1 VKSRA
6 GRQQKIKMSEDF
18 LLKWNDHHTLFF
30 AGAEKLYQ
38 DEEFTDVTLAAG
50 SKFFKA
56 HKLVLSICS
65 PYFQSLFRRLGPE
78 KHVIFLKDISSL
90 HLELLLQYMYN
101 GEIKVQEDELVTIL
115 SVAQSLEIKGLTDNS
130 ESNKQSDPIKQ
141 SSNYSPS
148 PQPVKRKASPTPTQS
163 SAPPS
168 SSSSSQAVA
177 ASPSNVPKRP
187 RPSEPYIKQET
198 APVIDIMEQ
207 EPEIGIPNEYVDI
220 DVDDHNNYG
229 DGSEGIV
236 ATEEGYE
243 EYHQGYDTG
252 DYFHDGAQGDKIISI
267 GNIGRD
273 DKVCPY
279 CHKSF
284 EQPSYLRQHLPTHTG
299 EKAFIC
305 YKCNRGFTRCSSLYK
320 HQRESCK

>member
-1 VKSRA
+1 
-6 GRQQKIKMSEDF
+6 MSEDF

-207 EPEIGIPNEYVDI
+207 VIYIVG
-220 DVDDHNNYG
+220 DVCCLFFY
-229 DGSEGIV
+229 IYLFL
-236 ATEEGYE
+236 YE
-243 EYHQGYDTG
+243 LKLLGT
-252 DYFHDGAQGDKIISI
+252 
-267 GNIGRD
+267 RD
-273 DKVCPY
+273 
-279 CHKSF
+279 
-284 EQPSYLRQHLPTHTG
+284 RNT
-299 EKAFIC
+299 
-305 YKCNRGFTRCSSLYK
+305 
-320 HQRESCK
+320 

>member
-1 VKSRA
+1 MKSRA
-6 GRQQKIKMSEDF
+6 GRQQKKIKMSEDF

-50 SKFFKA
+50 SKLFKA

-168 SSSSSQAVA
+168 SSSSSSQAVA

-207 EPEIGIPNEYVDI
+207 VIYIVG
-220 DVDDHNNYG
+220 DVCCLFFY
-229 DGSEGIV
+229 IYLFL
-236 ATEEGYE
+236 YE
-243 EYHQGYDTG
+243 LKLLGT
-252 DYFHDGAQGDKIISI
+252 
-267 GNIGRD
+267 RD
-273 DKVCPY
+273 
-279 CHKSF
+279 
-284 EQPSYLRQHLPTHTG
+284 RNT
-299 EKAFIC
+299 
-305 YKCNRGFTRCSSLYK
+305 
-320 HQRESCK
+320 